1 MISLHI
7 QKGSTVEQSLQARLD
22 YAMNDLKTEGGE
34 LISAHDCN
42 PRTAAVEWLLHRSVY
57 QFRTGS
63 EPRHEVI
70 AYQIRQSFKPGEITP
85 ELANRLGHE
94 LALRFTGGDFPF
106 IVATHTDKK
115 HIHNHVI
122 FSAISTDCDK
132 RFHDFHRSAVIEK
145 PHHGCSDLSGLR
157 QIWYSG
163 HLF

>member
-57 QFRTGS
+57 QFRTGR
-63 EPRHEVI
+63 EPHHEVI

-85 ELANRLGHE
+85 ELANHLGHE

-106 IVATHTDKK
+106 IVATHTDNE

>member
-1 MISLHI
+1 MAATRLISLHI

-70 AYQIRQSFKPGEITP
+70 AYQIRQSFKPV
-85 ELANRLGHE
+85 R
-94 LALRFTGGDFPF
+94 
-106 IVATHTDKK
+106 
-115 HIHNHVI
+115 
-122 FSAISTDCDK
+122 S
-132 RFHDFHRSAVIEK
+132 HRSLLTV
-145 PHHGCSDLSGLR
+145 
-157 QIWYSG
+157 
-163 HLF
+163 